1 MAAVNTHFTL
11 TNADGGYLCEGK
23 DIKGGYFV
31 IDKITNIPS
40 RIAEKGSLCYCINE
54 SKFYQFNGTT
64 WTPANLGGGGG
75 EDATEV
81 WTFTLEDGSTV
92 TKNIVT
98 ALGAGSATEEWVFT
112 CNDGSTITKKVVIE

>member
-1 MAAVNTHFTL
+1 MAINTGQPFCNT
-11 TNADGGYLCEGK
+11 TDGYLCEGK

-31 IDKITNIPS
+31 VSAIANAPAAITQT
-40 RIAEKGSLCYCINE
+40 GSLCFCTGD
-54 SKFYQFNGTT
+54 SKFYQYNGNT
-64 WTPANLGGGGG
+64 WQPANLGGGGG
-75 EDATEV
+75 EDATET

-112 CNDGSTITKKVVIE
+112 CDDGSTITKKVVIE